1 MAKKLATGGGD
12 EGGNPGRLFCE
23 ICIMRCT
30 ATGCL
35 SLCVCVCERER
46 MLRLLVLGIFL
57 RFIFFFG
64 FRSAG
69 SIPVKTMDAAS
80 ADSYFDLCE
89 IVCM

>member
-1 MAKKLATGGGD
+1 
-12 EGGNPGRLFCE
+12 
-23 ICIMRCT
+23 
-30 ATGCL
+30 
-35 SLCVCVCERER
+35 

-57 RFIFFFG
+57 RFIFFLE